1 MCGVSGYEC
10 VCGMEGGG
18 GYRYE
23 WEGDSHAKFNRG
35 MLCTVLAAGT
45 ASLAGVNKL
54 PLIL

>member
-1 MCGVSGYEC
+1 MSVCVAWRVGVGIGMSG
-10 VCGMEGGG
+10 
-18 GYRYE
+18 R
-23 WEGDSHAKFNRG
+23 GDSHAKFNRC